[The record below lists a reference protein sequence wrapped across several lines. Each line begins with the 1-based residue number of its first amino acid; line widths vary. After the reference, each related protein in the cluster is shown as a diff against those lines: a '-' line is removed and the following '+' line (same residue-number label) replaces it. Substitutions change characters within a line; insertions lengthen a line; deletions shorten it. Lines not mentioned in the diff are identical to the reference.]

1 MCCSWQLEEMQWAF
15 IAMVFAAFPALE
27 RELLNILGIRMTIV
41 LLHTYF
47 LPEKI
52 TQNILLHETFNDSDL
67 HGLTFSKFLH
77 FCRFWAI
84 PLFHSS
90 SLG

>member
-1 MCCSWQLEEMQWAF
+1 MQWAF

-67 HGLTFSKFLH
+67 HGLTFCISVDFGLFLC
-77 FCRFWAI
+77 FILLASGRMWA
-84 PLFHSS
+84 P
-90 SLG
+90 